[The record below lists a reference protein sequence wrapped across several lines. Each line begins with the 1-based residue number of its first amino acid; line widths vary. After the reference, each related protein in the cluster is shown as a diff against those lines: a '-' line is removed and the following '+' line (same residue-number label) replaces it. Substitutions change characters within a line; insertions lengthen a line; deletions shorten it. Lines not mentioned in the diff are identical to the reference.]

1 METRRIGLQVLTGSL
16 AVLFALTITPIHLL
30 VFAQIH
36 IRPLPP
42 PSSSAATAQLQP
54 PIPKSI
60 PKQQPNMTLQ
70 GSPGLTANG
79 SIGSIIYLS
88 QGLRYVADGKW
99 DLVDN
104 GSRAYFSVNMTWYP
118 NTPTNST
125 ISRIHTHAIQN
136 FQLQGQRIT
145 QVQPNNIIIKGVADV
160 LTNREVKWHNIPISI
175 KIAGN
180 VLDISF
186 TGNDRNSII
195 AKAHFGGQDTL
206 GVVKAITECSDQ
218 PLPNMQ
224 ILPDCSSLP
233 STTTTTTASSSSTDN
248 GIPPFV
254 PPSSSGTTK

>member
-1 METRRIGLQVLTGSL
+1 METRRIGLQVLTGSF
-16 AVLFALTITPIHLL
+16 AVLFALTIAPIHLL

-42 PSSSAATAQLQP
+42 PSSSSSAATAQLQA
-54 PIPKSI
+54 PIPK
-60 PKQQPNMTLQ
+60 PVAKQEPNMTLQ
-70 GSPGLTANG
+70 GSHGLTANG

-104 GSRAYFSVNMTWYP
+104 GSRAYFSVNMAWYP

-125 ISRIHTHAIQN
+125 IARVHTHAIQN

-186 TGNDRNSII
+186 TGNDRNSIT

-233 STTTTTTASSSSTDN
+233 STTTTTNASSSITDN

-254 PPSSSGTTK
+254 PPS